1 VCSLKEVYQTLPT
14 VHDRVRIGKDLNFLP
29 ENTTKALQREIMV
42 TQPDL
47 ISSANEPETKALG
60 LWEQIKEDWIAHG
73 RDWTKPGFR
82 AVAVQRFGVWRM
94 KLEPKILRAPFSILY
109 RALFRKI
116 RNTYGIELPY
126 TVQLGRRVI
135 IEHQNAIVIHGDCS
149 IGDDCIIRQGV
160 TMGNRY
166 LDRPFDAPKLGDRVN
181 VGAGAKIFGNVTIG
195 DDVNIGA
202 NAVVLSDIPSGK
214 TAVGI
219 PAKII
224 NNSNSGDNA

>member
-1 VCSLKEVYQTLPT
+1 MVAQ
-14 VHDRVRIGKDLNFLP
+14 P
-29 ENTTKALQREIMV
+29 ESR
-42 TQPDL
+42 
-47 ISSANEPETKALG
+47 SSVNETEPPALG
-60 LWEQIKEDWIAHG
+60 FWQQLKEDWIAHE

-94 KLEPKILRAPFSILY
+94 KIEPLILRAPFSILY
-109 RALFRKI
+109 RALYRKI

-135 IEHQNAIVIHGDCS
+135 IEHQSGIVIHGNCS

-166 LDRPFDAPKLGDRVN
+166 LEQPFDAPKLGNRVN
-181 VGAGAKIFGNVTIG
+181 VGAGAKIFGNVMIG
-195 DDVNIGA
+195 DGANIGA
-202 NAVVLSDIPSGK
+202 NAVVLSDIPPGK

-224 NNSNSGDNA
+224 SSTKSKDND

>member
-1 VCSLKEVYQTLPT
+1 MFWQTA
-14 VHDRVRIGKDLNFLP
+14 GCF
-29 ENTTKALQREIMV
+29 LQRENMV

-47 ISSANEPETKALG
+47 ISSTNESETTTLS
-60 LWEQIKEDWIAHG
+60 LWQQIKEDWIAHE
-73 RDWTKPGFR
+73 RDWTRPGFR

-94 KLEPKILRAPFSILY
+94 KIKPLILRAPLSILY
-109 RALFRKI
+109 RALYRKI

-135 IEHQNAIVIHGDCS
+135 IEHQSGIVIHGYS
-149 IGDDCIIRQGV
+149 TIGDDSIIRQGV
-160 TMGNRY
+160 TLGNRY
-166 LDRPFDAPKLGDRVN
+166 LDRPFDAPKLGARVN

-224 NNSNSGDNA
+224 ESKQSKGDA

>member
-1 VCSLKEVYQTLPT
+1 MVAQ
-14 VHDRVRIGKDLNFLP
+14 P
-29 ENTTKALQREIMV
+29 ESR
-42 TQPDL
+42 
-47 ISSANEPETKALG
+47 SSVNESETPALG
-60 LWEQIKEDWIAHG
+60 FWQQLKEDWIAHE

-94 KLEPKILRAPFSILY
+94 KVEPLILRAPFSILY
-109 RALFRKI
+109 RALYRKI

-135 IEHQNAIVIHGDCS
+135 IEHQSGIVIHGNCS

-166 LDRPFDAPKLGDRVN
+166 LERPFDAPKLGNRVN

-195 DDVNIGA
+195 DGANIGA
-202 NAVVLSDIPSGK
+202 NAVVLSDIPPGK

-224 NNSNSGDNA
+224 SSTKPRDND

>member
-1 VCSLKEVYQTLPT
+1 
-14 VHDRVRIGKDLNFLP
+14 
-29 ENTTKALQREIMV
+29 MV
-42 TQPDL
+42 TQP
-47 ISSANEPETKALG
+47 ETKLSVNELETPALG
-60 LWEQIKEDWIAHG
+60 FWQQLKEDWIAHG

-82 AVAVQRFGVWRM
+82 AVAIQRFGVWRM
-94 KLEPKILRAPFSILY
+94 TLKPIFLRAPFSILY
-109 RALFRKI
+109 RALFRKV

-135 IEHQNAIVIHGDCS
+135 IEHQSGIVIHGECS

-160 TMGNRY
+160 TIGNRY
-166 LDRPFDAPKLGDRVN
+166 LDRPFDAPKLGNRVN

-195 DDVNIGA
+195 DDANIGA
-202 NAVVLSDIPSGK
+202 NAVVLSDIPPGK

-224 NNSNSGDNA
+224 NPKPNNNE

>member
-1 VCSLKEVYQTLPT
+1 
-14 VHDRVRIGKDLNFLP
+14 
-29 ENTTKALQREIMV
+29 MV
-42 TQPDL
+42 SQ
-47 ISSANEPETKALG
+47 PETKLSMNELETPALG
-60 LWEQIKEDWIAHG
+60 FWQQLKEDWIAHG

-82 AVAVQRFGVWRM
+82 AVAIQRFGVWRM
-94 KLEPKILRAPFSILY
+94 TLEPIILRAPFSILY
-109 RALFRKI
+109 RALFRKV

-126 TVQLGRRVI
+126 TVKLGRRVV
-135 IEHQNAIVIHGDCS
+135 IEHQSGIVIHGECS

-166 LDRPFDAPKLGDRVN
+166 LDRPFDAPKLGNRVN

-195 DDVNIGA
+195 DDANIGA
-202 NAVVLSDIPSGK
+202 NAVVLSDIPPGK

-224 NNSNSGDNA
+224 NTKPKDNE